1 MKRFLRILAL
11 NLLVL
16 ISTFTWAS
24 NEEVLN
30 KETQL
35 NIYPNPV
42 MSGNEIK
49 VEVEVSEHKLV
60 HIYVF
65 DFAGK
70 LVMESTNLR
79 VGFGQDKLQEEIVI
93 DEKGL
98 YLIKIISENEETHI
112 KQTKVKKLYVI

>member
-98 YLIKIISENEETHI
+98 YLIKIISENEETHF